1 MSSHPL
7 TLLVDNG
14 SLAPAAT
21 QALRALAA
29 QLAARLEIAVE
40 PVSLLHANAIDP
52 QALAGRPAE
61 ILEPAIQRHLAAGQ
75 NSFLILPLFFGP
87 SLALTEYL
95 PATLARLRQTHPQL
109 TVQLAPPLHASGDR
123 RLAQILAEHV
133 QAMRPP
139 HSPTEPVWV
148 ALVDHGS
155 PCAMVTAVRN
165 ELATQLAAELGPRAA
180 AVTPCS
186 MERRP
191 AAAYDFNEP
200 LLNKLLTT
208 LPWSERRVIV
218 ALQFLLPGRHAG
230 PSGDIAEIC
239 RQAEATQPGLRT
251 AMTALVGDHPL
262 LIEILADRWRSARAL
277 ALD

>member
-1 MSSHPL
+1 
-7 TLLVDNG
+7 
-14 SLAPAAT
+14 
-21 QALRALAA
+21 
-29 QLAARLEIAVE
+29 
-40 PVSLLHANAIDP
+40 
-52 QALAGRPAE
+52 
-61 ILEPAIQRHLAAGQ
+61 
-75 NSFLILPLFFGP
+75 
-87 SLALTEYL
+87 
-95 PATLARLRQTHPQL
+95 
-109 TVQLAPPLHASGDR
+109 
-123 RLAQILAEHV
+123 
-133 QAMRPP
+133 
-139 HSPTEPVWV
+139 
-148 ALVDHGS
+148 
-155 PCAMVTAVRN
+155 MVTAVRN